1 MNIIV
6 LFVFFLARTHAQGP
20 APTQLQDPTQDFH
33 NYTYFNNDSITVDL
47 DIRLP
52 EVPPEGGSPLVIYV
66 HGGGFSNGDRDGG
79 HKLAQYL
86 AGHGIACASITYTLY
101 MEGKSFGCDGV
112 LSEKVRAIQIAA
124 SQLWLAT
131 AYLNKYSDQF
141 NIDTARVFI
150 AGSSAGAETV
160 LHAAHWDREMMQIFE
175 HNLSPTFRYAGVIS
189 GAGAIMDLNLIST
202 ENMIPTMLFHGDADQ
217 LVPYGVAAHH
227 YCPPDSP
234 GWLMLFGSQAI
245 AQHLQELEGTCQ
257 LTSFVGGDHSFAGAY
272 FYQEQQPVVDFI
284 NKVLS
289 GESFNLYQSIEAENE
304 KSNLNIDQK

>member
-1 MNIIV
+1 MRRVLTIVMVFV
-6 LFVFFLARTHAQGP
+6 LFQARGP
-20 APTQLQDPTQDFH
+20 AQDTVRILPQVPAQIFQS
-33 NYTYFNNDSITVDL
+33 YTYFANDSISLDL
-47 DIRLP
+47 DICLP
-52 EVPPEGGSPLVIYV
+52 DERTEGGSPLVIYV
-66 HGGGFSNGDRDGG
+66 HGGGFSNGERGGG

-86 AGHGIACASITYTLY
+86 VQQGIACASISYTLY
-101 MEGKSFGCDGV
+101 MKDKSFGCNGV
-112 LSEKVRAIQIAA
+112 LSEKVKAIQIAA

-131 AYLNKYSDQF
+131 AYLNKYDDQF

-160 LHAAHWDREMMQIFE
+160 LHAAHWDRGMMQMFE
-175 HNLSPTFRYAGVIS
+175 HSLSPAFRYAGVIS
-189 GAGAIMDLNLIST
+189 GAGAIMDLNLISA

-234 GWLMLFGSQAI
+234 GWLMLFGSRAI

-272 FYQEQQPVVDFI
+272 FYQDQQPVADFV
-284 NKVLS
+284 NKVMS
-289 GESFNLYQSIEAENE
+289 GESFMLYQSIEAESE
-304 KSNLNIDQK
+304 